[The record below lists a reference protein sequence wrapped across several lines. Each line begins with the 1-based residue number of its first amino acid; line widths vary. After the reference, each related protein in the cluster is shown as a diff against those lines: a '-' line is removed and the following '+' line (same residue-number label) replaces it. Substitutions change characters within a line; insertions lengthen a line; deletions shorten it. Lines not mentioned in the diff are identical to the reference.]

1 MSEPGARPAHPE
13 DPGDASTLRIPTY
26 PPRAPRRRWPQV
38 VRAAVLAV
46 LVAGVW
52 ALASRTQ
59 GAVWFLAADQVPD
72 PASSTLTVLVEEVGC
87 SSGERPSTT
96 RPRVELGETTVTIAV
111 RTRARLAL
119 SQSCPAV
126 PPTPVTV
133 DLGEPLG
140 TGPSST
146 PTATWTTPTDRSR
159 ATTRACGLRL
169 QRSADASTS
178 LAGGRRLAGARGPAL
193 TLSW

>member
-1 MSEPGARPAHPE
+1 VSEPGARPALPE
-13 DPGDASTLRIPTY
+13 DPGDASTLRIPTH
-26 PPRAPRRRWPQV
+26 PPRAPRRRWPRV

-59 GAVWFLAADQVPD
+59 EAVWFLAADQVPD
-72 PASSTLTVLVEEVGC
+72 PSSSTVTVLVDEVGC
-87 SSGERPSTT
+87 SSGERPSIP

-119 SQSCPAV
+119 GQSCPAV

-140 TGPSST
+140 DRTLVDAYGDLDDAYGPIESYD
-146 PTATWTTPTDRSR
+146 PRLR
-159 ATTRACGLRL
+159 APAAA
-169 QRSADASTS
+169 QR
-178 LAGGRRLAGARGPAL
+178 
-193 TLSW
+193 